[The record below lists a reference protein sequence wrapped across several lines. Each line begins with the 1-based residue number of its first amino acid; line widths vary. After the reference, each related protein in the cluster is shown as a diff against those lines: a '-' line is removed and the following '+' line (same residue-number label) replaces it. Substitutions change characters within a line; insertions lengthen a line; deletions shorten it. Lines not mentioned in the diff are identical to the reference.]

1 MLPKL
6 NLVRTAFLVP
16 VGYWRDYKSL
26 KKTTDHFKILFDY
39 KKYSTHLLLTLE
51 LKNTRSYL
59 FRNGLLASFQ

>member
-6 NLVRTAFLVP
+6 NLVRTPFLVP

-26 KKTTDHFKILFDY
+26 KKITDHLKILFDY

-51 LKNTRSYL
+51 
-59 FRNGLLASFQ
+59 